1 MVLTL
6 DTFAHWVPP
15 FWIAAPK
22 VRSERSVQAAQ
33 PARVF
38 PMLFQLHDRRTGE
51 VVRVHGQPVDW
62 VGASIAAAR
71 EELLHN
77 RDPRLFDVV
86 VVSPNMASVD

>member
-6 DTFAHWVPP
+6 DTFAHWIPP
-15 FWIAAPK
+15 FWIASPR
-22 VRSERSVQAAQ
+22 VRTEPSAQ
-33 PARVF
+33 TAQHERVF
-38 PMLFQLHDRRTGE
+38 PTLFQLLDRRTGE

-62 VGASIAAAR
+62 VGTSIAAAR

-86 VVSPNMASVD
+86 IASPNLASVD

>member
-15 FWIAAPK
+15 FWIAAPEVPAEPSAK
-22 VRSERSVQAAQ
+22 APVAERA
-33 PARVF
+33 F

-51 VVRVHGQPVDW
+51 VVRVNGQPVDW
-62 VGASIAAAR
+62 VGTSIAAAR

-86 VVSPNMASVD
+86 VVSPNMTSVD